1 MSPQRSFAAPP
12 CSQLVPN
19 TTSRFFIGSQEL
31 RVFHL
36 APREVT
42 QSNKYQEE
50 RSPAQ
55 IKGRAGRPTGSM
67 DLALIPI
74 QQSLEIKARYLK
86 GVCPHF
92 RAAPHLPGVFTACG
106 SYNENQ
112 LTGSWHPPGRDT
124 LSFKTKMSPSS
135 LNSANWLRQD
145 WEEGLHLGCPPVLRP
160 PRSISLTGSLC
171 SSFQLAEYLR
181 RFLWQLM

>member
-55 IKGRAGRPTGSM
+55 IKGRAGRPAGSM
-67 DLALIPI
+67 DPALIPI
-74 QQSLEIKARYLK
+74 QQSLEIKASYLK

-92 RAAPHLPGVFTACG
+92 RAAPHLPGVFTACDHTTKTN
-106 SYNENQ
+106 S
-112 LTGSWHPPGRDT
+112 LVPDT
-124 LSFKTKMSPSS
+124 HQ
-135 LNSANWLRQD
+135 AEIRC
-145 WEEGLHLGCPPVLRP
+145 HLKQKCPRVP
-160 PRSISLTGSLC
+160 
-171 SSFQLAEYLR
+171 
-181 RFLWQLM
+181 